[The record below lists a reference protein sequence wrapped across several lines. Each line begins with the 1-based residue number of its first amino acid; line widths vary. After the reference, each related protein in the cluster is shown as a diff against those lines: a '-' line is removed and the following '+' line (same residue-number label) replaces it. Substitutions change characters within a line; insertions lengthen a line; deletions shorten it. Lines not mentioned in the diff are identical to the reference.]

1 MGATK
6 NHKKV
11 FLPLRSN
18 MQSPKWWF
26 ILIHDESPFGQKMLG
41 FCIWKSFQLLSILL
55 VCNGTECC
63 RPALGWSEVILEN
76 RQLCCCLT
84 RTQCT
89 EHFDKIKTC
98 FRRTGTWEKH
108 AIISKVTSTFC
119 TCILT
124 LNNFWITAT
133 PFVRSILISKLK
145 PIYLYSIS
153 AGFVTTS
160 AFHITCIC
168 KIFHYVLLRCIAS
181 VRENT
186 LWQTNT
192 AMKNLKTMHPQKS
205 QSIPREM

>member
-6 NHKKV
+6 IHKKV

-18 MQSPKWWF
+18 MQSRKWWF
-26 ILIHDESPFGQKMLG
+26 ILIHDESLAGQKNVRILYLKALSVAFYSSPSQPKWML
-41 FCIWKSFQLLSILL
+41 SAS
-55 VCNGTECC
+55 
-63 RPALGWSEVILEN
+63 
-76 RQLCCCLT
+76 
-84 RTQCT
+84 
-89 EHFDKIKTC
+89 
-98 FRRTGTWEKH
+98 TWMKH
-108 AIISKVTSTFC
+108 AIIPKVTNTFC

-133 PFVRSILISKLK
+133 QVVRSILTPKLK

-160 AFHITCIC
+160 AFHITCLC
-168 KIFHYVLLRCIAS
+168 KLFHYVLLPCIAS
-181 VRENT
+181 VRVNT